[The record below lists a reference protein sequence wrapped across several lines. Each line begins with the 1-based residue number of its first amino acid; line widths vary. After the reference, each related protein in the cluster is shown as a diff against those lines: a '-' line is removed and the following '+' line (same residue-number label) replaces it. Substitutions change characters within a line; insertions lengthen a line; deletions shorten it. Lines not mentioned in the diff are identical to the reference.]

1 MGRKKLYASNAEKQ
15 RAYRKRK
22 KGNITAKR
30 NVTKRNVTKHSVT
43 PPSQNQSLT
52 LIDKHPSLRLQ
63 TAIML
68 LTDKFPRG
76 NIHQLKTQLK
86 TLVEEL

>member
-1 MGRKKLYASNAEKQ
+1 MGRKRIYASNAEKQ
-15 RAYRKRK
+15 KAWREKQK
-22 KGNITAKR
+22 LK
-30 NVTKRNVTKHSVT
+30 KRNVTKHNVT
-43 PPSQNQSLT
+43 PKRNVTIKRNVTPQPQP

-76 NIHQLKTQLK
+76 NIEELKTQLK
-86 TLVEEL
+86 TLAKEL